1 MTERPAICFF
11 YKTAVTIRLLLR
23 YIYMSGSS
31 GVANGVTYCDTMYD
45 FSASVVIHR
54 KNIHIFR
61 CGTAANIDVNF
72 YLAKHLF
79 SFYSFF

>member
-1 MTERPAICFF
+1 
-11 YKTAVTIRLLLR
+11 
-23 YIYMSGSS
+23 MSGSS

-79 SFYSFF
+79 SFYSFFLNRSPN

>member
-1 MTERPAICFF
+1 
-11 YKTAVTIRLLLR
+11 
-23 YIYMSGSS
+23 MSGSS

-61 CGTAANIDVNF
+61 CGTSANIDVSGTSSNIDVNF